1 MDGKGDFMNE
11 RDLTYKNIEDII
23 PYKGNPRNNKEAID
37 KVAGAIKEFG
47 FNVPITIDEND
58 VVVTGHTRLLASKKL
73 GLTKVP
79 TITLTGL
86 SDEQIQAFRVAD
98 NKVSEFSEWNEDLLI
113 QELSEIESIDMSIFG
128 FDDIESEL
136 EEELEDDETPKTMY
150 LDDKDIIAIECDSEE
165 ELELTFM
172 KLQEEGYNCRILT
185 L

>member
-1 MDGKGDFMNE
+1 MNGKGDFMDK
-11 RDLTYKNIEDII
+11 RDLTYKNVDDII
-23 PYKGNPRNNKEAID
+23 PYKGNPRNNKKAID

-86 SDEQIQAFRVAD
+86 SNEQIQAFRIAD
-98 NKVSEFSEWNEDLLI
+98 NKVSEFSEWNEDLLM

-128 FDDIESEL
+128 FDDIKNEL
-136 EEELEDDETPKTMY
+136 EEELENDEAPKIMY
-150 LDDKDIIAIECDSEE
+150 LDEKDIIAIECDSEE